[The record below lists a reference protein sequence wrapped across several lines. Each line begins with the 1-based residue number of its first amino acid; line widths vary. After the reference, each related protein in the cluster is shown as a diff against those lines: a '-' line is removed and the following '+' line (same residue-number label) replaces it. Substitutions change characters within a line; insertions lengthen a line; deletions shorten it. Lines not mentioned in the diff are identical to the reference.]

1 MKNTW
6 TDEERVLGKKLTKR
20 MSERGREIVE
30 SRLSEEVGPVLAKSI
45 MQKIDE
51 MVKKGKNEK
60 EIVEAIRNLPEL
72 VGTGETNRLVV
83 IGVAANVAIYGYV
96 VRESMS

>member
-1 MKNTW
+1 MNKW
-6 TDEERVLGKKLTKR
+6 TDEERALGKKLTKH

-30 SRLSEEVGPVLAKSI
+30 ARLKEEVGPELAKTI

-60 EIVEAIRNLPEL
+60 EIVEALRNLPEL
-72 VGTGETNRLVV
+72 VGTGETNRLVA

-96 VRESMS
+96 VREAMS

>member
-30 SRLSEEVGPVLAKSI
+30 ARLKEEVGPELAKTI

-83 IGVAANVAIYGYV
+83 ISVAANVAIYGYV

>member
-45 MQKIDE
+45 MKKIDE
-51 MVKKGKNEK
+51 MVKKGKN
-60 EIVEAIRNLPEL
+60 
-72 VGTGETNRLVV
+72 
-83 IGVAANVAIYGYV
+83 
-96 VRESMS
+96 